1 MARAG
6 RLRGGLKIA
15 FGGALAQVLCR
26 PACALVHL
34 AMTNPIE
41 SANGGTM
48 PAVVPSRFGIDSVH
62 SLLFIGARN
71 PQKEKAPR
79 GSR

>member
-1 MARAG
+1 
-6 RLRGGLKIA
+6 
-15 FGGALAQVLCR
+15 
-26 PACALVHL
+26 
-34 AMTNPIE
+34 MTNLIE

-48 PAVVPSRFGIDSVH
+48 SAVVPSRFGIDSVH